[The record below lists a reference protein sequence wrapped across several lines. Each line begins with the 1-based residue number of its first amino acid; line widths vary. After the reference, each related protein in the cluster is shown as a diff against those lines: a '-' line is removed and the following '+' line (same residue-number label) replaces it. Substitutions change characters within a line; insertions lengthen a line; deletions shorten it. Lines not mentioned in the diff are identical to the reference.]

1 MGEEKAIVTDVAGTT
16 RDVLEEHIRL
26 NGISLHV
33 IDTAGIRFTEDAV
46 EKIGVEKAKKYA
58 LDADLIIYMV
68 DSSVPLNEN
77 DDDIMKM
84 IQGKKTIF
92 LLNKTDLDM
101 VVTEE
106 ILKQKNKNEG
116 LEIIRI
122 SAKENTGIY
131 LLEEKIKEMF
141 FHGEISFQEDVVITN
156 MRHKEAIRDAYESML
171 QVRTS
176 LENHM
181 PEDFYSIDLMSAYAS
196 LGTII
201 GEEVGEDL
209 VNEIFSKFC
218 MGK

>member
-1 MGEEKAIVTDVAGTT
+1 M
-16 RDVLEEHIRL
+16 
-26 NGISLHV
+26 
-33 IDTAGIRFTEDAV
+33 
-46 EKIGVEKAKKYA
+46 
-58 LDADLIIYMV
+58 
-68 DSSVPLNEN
+68 
-77 DDDIMKM
+77 
-84 IQGKKTIF
+84 
-92 LLNKTDLDM
+92 
-101 VVTEE
+101 
-106 ILKQKNKNEG
+106 
-116 LEIIRI
+116 
-122 SAKENTGIY
+122 
-131 LLEEKIKEMF
+131 EEKIKEMF